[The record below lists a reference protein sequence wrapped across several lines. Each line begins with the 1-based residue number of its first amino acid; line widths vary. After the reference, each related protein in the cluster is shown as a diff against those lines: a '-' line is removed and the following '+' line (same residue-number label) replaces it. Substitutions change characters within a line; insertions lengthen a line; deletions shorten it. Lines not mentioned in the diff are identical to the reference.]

1 MWGKL
6 LSSGN
11 GHLSKLSFQSKMLQS
26 TQSSS
31 MDSSVLKW
39 YPWLCYS
46 EEIIFH
52 RAIFYS
58 GMWGLLVSY
67 LLQCI
72 FPLHKLK
79 YFRKSLSKQ
88 LQKKKKNLLLRN
100 FAIYRRLRLKFLCD
114 STGTATCQTTVI
126 NGSTL
131 LGYQDGF

>member
-1 MWGKL
+1 MRQTAFLREWSLVKTEFSKQGVTINSVFFNGF
-6 LSSGN
+6 LSSQMVS
-11 GHLSKLSFQSKMLQS
+11 LIMLQ
-26 TQSSS
+26 
-31 MDSSVLKW
+31 W
-39 YPWLCYS
+39 
-46 EEIIFH
+46 EIIFH
-52 RAIFYS
+52 RAIFYC

-88 LQKKKKNLLLRN
+88 LQKKKNLLLRN

-131 LGYQDGF
+131 LGY